1 MAELKNGWTKEVIGY
16 IVGLFF
22 ISALLRLIPH
32 PPNMTPLGGI
42 SILSGIYLRGYLRY
56 LLPLIPMILSDIY
69 LGFSPITLWVYLSFM
84 MITLFTQWRK
94 DTSFQ
99 TIFGSSMIFF
109 LLSNLG
115 VYLLGGYG
123 YTFEGLVLCYTMAV
137 PFLVNTLVGDL
148 VYTKV
153 IQAIGYTL
161 YSKKLVPQ
169 WIG

>member
-1 MAELKNGWTKEVIGY
+1 MKSKEVLSF

-32 PPNMTPLGGI
+32 PPNMTPIGGI
-42 SILSGIYLRGYLRY
+42 AILSGVYLRGYLRY
-56 LLPLIPMILSDIY
+56 LLPIIPMILSDLY
-69 LGFSPITLWVYLSFM
+69 LGFSSITLWVYLSFM
-84 MITLFTQWRK
+84 TITLFTSLTK
-94 DTSFQ
+94 KTSIS
-99 TIFGSSMIFF
+99 TIGVSSLIFF
-109 LLSNLG
+109 FLSNLG
-115 VYLLGGYG
+115 VWSLGGYG
-123 YTFEGLVLCYTMAV
+123 YTFAGLVLCYTMAV

-153 IQAIGYTL
+153 IQAIGHTL